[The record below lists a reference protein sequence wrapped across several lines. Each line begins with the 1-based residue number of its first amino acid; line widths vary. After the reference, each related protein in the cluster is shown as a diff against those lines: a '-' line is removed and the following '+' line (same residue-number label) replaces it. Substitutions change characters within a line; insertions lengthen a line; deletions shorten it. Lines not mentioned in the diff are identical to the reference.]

1 MAKGQQ
7 RSNREQKKPKKDKA
21 KTPAGGAGA
30 VSAGWSTIDKIQGKD
45 AAEEVALPGRT
56 ARADGPTTLQKR
68 IYPMSAF
75 DTKPA
80 PTGDTKPS
88 GRVA

>member
-30 VSAGWSTIDKIQGKD
+30 APAGWSTIDKIQSKD
-45 AAEEVALPGRT
+45 AG
-56 ARADGPTTLQKR
+56 K
-68 IYPMSAF
+68 
-75 DTKPA
+75 K
-80 PTGDTKPS
+80 K
-88 GRVA
+88 